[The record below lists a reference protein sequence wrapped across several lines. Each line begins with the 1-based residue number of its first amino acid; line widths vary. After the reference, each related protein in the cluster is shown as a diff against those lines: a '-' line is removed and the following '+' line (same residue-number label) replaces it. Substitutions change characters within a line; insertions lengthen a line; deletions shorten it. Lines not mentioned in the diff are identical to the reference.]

1 MQFVIHNN
9 KVKGDA
15 EVGWGCWRG
24 LEEGA
29 HSLLF
34 VQSLAKRPGPHLTLQ
49 TLLLPLRPLQS
60 EPLGGLVCLEA
71 GVLQQWLRVSVDIW
85 AVQAT
90 AVLSTRRFR
99 WMTVVLEGME
109 VLPLSADQ
117 WSQWN
122 RIRKHL

>member
-1 MQFVIHNN
+1 MVAPRS
-9 KVKGDA
+9 GS
-15 EVGWGCWRG
+15 
-24 LEEGA
+24 GA
-29 HSLLF
+29 PSLSNLSSHSL
-34 VQSLAKRPGPHLTLQ
+34 S
-49 TLLLPLRPLQS
+49 LLPPSPWALCRHPQL

-85 AVQAT
+85 AAQAT
-90 AVLSTRRFR
+90 MVLSTRRFR

>member
-1 MQFVIHNN
+1 MQSVIHIS
-9 KVKGDA
+9 KVSGGT
-15 EVGWGCWRG
+15 EVRG
-24 LEEGA
+24 AGSEEGSPCSSLCPVTCSVTPPSPDAAPA
-29 HSLLF
+29 H
-34 VQSLAKRPGPHLTLQ
+34 
-49 TLLLPLRPLQS
+49 QS

-71 GVLQQWLRVSVDIW
+71 GVLQQWLRVSVESW

>member
-1 MQFVIHNN
+1 MLLNLSSLSLSAPPHR
-9 KVKGDA
+9 GS
-15 EVGWGCWRG
+15 WRPCC
-24 LEEGA
+24 
-29 HSLLF
+29 HSA
-34 VQSLAKRPGPHLTLQ
+34 S
-49 TLLLPLRPLQS
+49 LQS

-85 AVQAT
+85 AAQAT